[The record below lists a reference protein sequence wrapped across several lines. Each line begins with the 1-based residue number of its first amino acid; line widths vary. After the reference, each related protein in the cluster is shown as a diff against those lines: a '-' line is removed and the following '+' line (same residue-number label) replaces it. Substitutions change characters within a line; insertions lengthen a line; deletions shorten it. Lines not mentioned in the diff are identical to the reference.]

1 MVRLEL
7 PSHIVE
13 GLGEEL
19 KERIIELHHMQIA
32 AIIRILRRVIAM
44 DMDIIAEILRHLLAD
59 EGRVCISE
67 SIDALFGIADD
78 QIAMRLAE
86 ALPHE
91 RREVLPLHSAG
102 ILELIDQ
109 EMIEPSAYSFIYKR
123 SIAIADHLIEDHSGF
138 RQLDGID
145 LIQVIA
151 AHFRH
156 DVEEGKSGKIRA
168 IQLP

>member
-7 PSHIVE
+7 HSHIVE
-13 GLGEEL
+13 GLGEKL

-44 DMDIIAEILRHLLAD
+44 DMDIIAKILRHLLAD
-59 EGRVCISE
+59 EGRVGISE

-109 EMIEPSAYSFIYKR
+109 EMI
-123 SIAIADHLIEDHSGF
+123 
-138 RQLDGID
+138 
-145 LIQVIA
+145 
-151 AHFRH
+151 
-156 DVEEGKSGKIRA
+156 
-168 IQLP
+168 

>member
-59 EGRVCISE
+59 EGRVGITE
-67 SIDALFGIADD
+67 SIDTLFGIADD
-78 QIAMRLAE
+78 QIAMRLAL
-86 ALPHE
+86 A
-91 RREVLPLHSAG
+91 
-102 ILELIDQ
+102 
-109 EMIEPSAYSFIYKR
+109 
-123 SIAIADHLIEDHSGF
+123 
-138 RQLDGID
+138 
-145 LIQVIA
+145 
-151 AHFRH
+151 
-156 DVEEGKSGKIRA
+156 
-168 IQLP
+168 